1 MGRLKLGLQ
10 HAVEPILCGLVE
22 VVAGFV
28 QEQERRIGAHGD
40 RQEQAL
46 PLPAREAFK
55 ASAPHG
61 IAGVQVM
68 PGVVAPCSKFAVH
81 RDPFQSAEV

>member
-1 MGRLKLGLQ
+1 MRRLELGLE
-10 HAVEPILCGLVE
+10 HAVEPILCGLVK

>member
-1 MGRLKLGLQ
+1 MGRFKLGLE
-10 HAVEPILCGLVE
+10 HAVEPILRGLIE

-28 QEQERRIGAHGD
+28 QEQERRVGAYGD

-55 ASAPHG
+55 APAPHG
-61 IAGVQVM
+61 IAGV
-68 PGVVAPCSKFAVH
+68 
-81 RDPFQSAEV
+81 